1 MKIRISKAQIV
12 DERHPDNGKK
22 RDILIENGKITKIA
36 ATISTPADRVIEG
49 PGLCVSIGWMDMRAN
64 FRDPGDEQ
72 KEDLE
77 SGLKAAAHG
86 GFTAVAHMPSTSPAV
101 DNKGAVEYLLNRS
114 RTNKVEVVP
123 IGAVSKKLAGES
135 LAEMYDMHLAGAK
148 AFSDDKKSLAE
159 SGMLHRALLYTKNFD
174 ATVIHFPYDSTLIPN
189 GQINEGVQST
199 ELGLKGI
206 PAIAEEMMVDRDL
219 TLLNYTEGK
228 LHLGPLSSA
237 ASVKRIASA
246 KKDGLSITCETTA
259 AHLAYSEEVL
269 DGFDSNYKLLP
280 PLRSEQN
287 RKELIKL
294 LKAGKIDVISSDHSP
309 EDEEHKKLE
318 FDYANFGAAGIETF
332 FPLLYNAVGET
343 MELDKLIATFSI
355 NPRRI
360 LGMPIPEIK
369 EGVKANLT
377 LFSTVQK
384 TSFSRKDLK
393 TKAYNVA
400 EVGREMNGKVLE
412 TISPGR

>member
-36 ATISTPADRVIEG
+36 ATITTPVDRVIEG
-49 PGLCVSIGWMDMRAN
+49 AGLCVSIGWMDMRAN
-64 FRDPGDEQ
+64 FRDPGDEH

-77 SGLKAAAHG
+77 SGLKAAAQG
-86 GFTAVAHMPSTSPAV
+86 GFTAVALMPSTNPAV

-123 IGAVSKKLAGES
+123 IGAVSKKLSGES
-135 LAEMYDMHLAGAK
+135 LAEMYDMHMAGAK
-148 AFSDDKKSLAE
+148 AFSDDKHSLTE

-174 ATVIHFPYDSTLIPN
+174 ATVIHFPYDSSLIPN

-199 ELGLKGI
+199 QLGLKGI
-206 PAIAEEMMVDRDL
+206 PAIAEEMMVDRDI
-219 TLLNYTEGK
+219 TLLQYTEGK
-228 LHLGPLSSA
+228 LHLGPVSSA
-237 ASVKRIASA
+237 LSIKHVASA
-246 KKDGLSITCETTA
+246 KKDGLHITCETTA

-280 PLRSEQN
+280 PLRSEKN

-318 FDYANFGAAGIETF
+318 FDYANFGTAGIETF

-384 TSFSRKDLK
+384 TNFSRKELK
-393 TKAYNVA
+393 TKGYNVA
-400 EVGREMNGKVLE
+400 EVGREMNGKVLG
-412 TISPGR
+412 TISTSR

>member
-49 PGLCVSIGWMDMRAN
+49 AGLCVSIGWMDMRAN
-64 FRDPGDEQ
+64 FRDPGNEQ

-86 GFTAVAHMPSTSPAV
+86 GFTAVALMPSTSPAV

-114 RTNKVEVVP
+114 RTNKVELAP

-159 SGMLHRALLYTKNFD
+159 SGLLHRALLYTKNFD

-259 AHLAYSEEVL
+259 AHLAYSEDVL

-332 FPLLYNAVGET
+332 FPLLYDAVGET

-360 LGMPIPEIK
+360 LGMPVPEIK

-384 TSFSRKDLK
+384 TNFSRKDLK

-400 EVGREMNGKVLE
+400 EVGREMKGKVLE